1 MTFQQNPAKKGKSNS
16 WQKAARSKMAADTD
30 LMTLTVLQLRR
41 CATKRHIS
49 GRSKL
54 KYKRE
59 LVNEL
64 LGMLTYEEF
73 ANIKRIVLPPTTIT
87 PPSKVDDRIAKSKK
101 TGGKK
106 KKTKKKKIKM
116 KRTQPKITPVSPKRL
131 GIGNG
136 TRFQGHIMGVDVH
149 SEELAYCIVDE
160 AFILKEGMLP
170 NSPFGRNE
178 LIALCCVYDVQSVA
192 MESTA
197 DYWRSLYWEL
207 TAHKIASLVANATQT
222 KNTQGKK
229 TDKFDAQRIAVAHRD
244 GRLKPSV
251 CCTIN
256 EFALRKALRHAEK
269 EIQLS
274 TKYLNRIR
282 AIQRMCDATKWV
294 KNLHT
299 SQYGKHLL
307 VSLAGCNSIADLEAE
322 IEQVPKVWAD
332 EIRHNHTKELW
343 DFYQKLKA
351 YSRWNEFIREF
362 SSYLHHQRQAEMLY
376 LVAVQYADENPR
388 YRESLELLL
397 TIPGIGFKS
406 AAMIMSE
413 IINVDYFEN
422 PKALVR
428 WAGLNPKVSQS
439 GLKKNITG
447 KISKKGN
454 KYLRKTLFVAAQ
466 NEYAHGHQ
474 TGHPLGAKMRLMK
487 DHAKKSYKTAVTA
500 GARKQLVWIWHML
513 TNNTQFQVDAP
524 VEVIEK
530 LQKSAERKIKGLT
543 RRIKNITR
551 HVQAAA
557 KSTINAIQSYEEV
570 DTTLEFAK
578 VVLRARNGEGS
589 SIQFL
594 PYETLVGLSQAFLKI
609 GEG

>member
-1 MTFQQNPAKKGKSNS
+1 MT
-16 WQKAARSKMAADTD
+16 D
-30 LMTLTVLQLRR
+30 
-41 CATKRHIS
+41 
-49 GRSKL
+49 
-54 KYKRE
+54 
-59 LVNEL
+59 
-64 LGMLTYEEF
+64 
-73 ANIKRIVLPPTTIT
+73 
-87 PPSKVDDRIAKSKK
+87 
-101 TGGKK
+101 
-106 KKTKKKKIKM
+106 
-116 KRTQPKITPVSPKRL
+116 
-131 GIGNG
+131 
-136 TRFQGHIMGVDVH
+136 
-149 SEELAYCIVDE
+149 
-160 AFILKEGMLP
+160 
-170 NSPFGRNE
+170 
-178 LIALCCVYDVQSVA
+178 
-192 MESTA
+192 
-197 DYWRSLYWEL
+197 
-207 TAHKIASLVANATQT
+207 HKIPSLVANATQT

-307 VSLAGCNSIADLEAE
+307 LSLVGCNNITDLETE
-322 IEQVPKVWAD
+322 IKHVSKVWDD
-332 EIRHNHTKELW
+332 EIRRNNVKELW
-343 DFYQKLKA
+343 EFYQNLKI
-351 YSRWNEFIREF
+351 YSRWDEFMQEF

-376 LVAVQYADENPR
+376 LVAVQYADENPY

-397 TIPGIGFKS
+397 TIPGVGFKS

-413 IINVDYFEN
+413 IIDVRYFEN

-428 WAGLNPKVSQS
+428 WAGLNPNVSQS

-454 KYLRKTLFVAAQ
+454 KYLRKTLFVSAQ

-487 DHAKKSYKTAVTA
+487 DHGKKSYKTAVTS
-500 GARKQLVWIWHML
+500 GARRLLVWIWHML
-513 TNNTQFQVDAP
+513 TNKTQFQVNAP
-524 VEVIEK
+524 IEVIEK
-530 LQKSAERKIKGLT
+530 LQKFAERKIKGLT
-543 RRIKNITR
+543 RRIKIITR
-551 HVQAAA
+551 HVQVAA
-557 KSTINAIQSYEEV
+557 KTTINAIQSFEEV

-578 VVLRARNGEGS
+578 VVLKARNEEGS

-609 GEG
+609 EEG